1 MEPEAH
7 ELIAGYA
14 LDALDPEDTA
24 RAEELLRASEEAR
37 AELRAFSDTVG
48 GLAVAVTGPEPR
60 PELRDRVLAAAHA
73 ETQNVISLDRG
84 RRRLTPVLG
93 AAAAVAAAVAIGL
106 GVYAVTL
113 ADELDDTRT
122 ALEQQEDAAAILADP
137 SAESVA
143 LRSGD
148 GKLVVAPGG
157 DAVLVVDGLAPAP
170 DGKTYQAWVVIGD
183 EPLSA
188 GTFESGGARTVVPLQ
203 EQVGRSAVVAVTVE
217 DAGGAEAPT
226 SDPLVTSQPA

>member
-14 LDALDPEDTA
+14 LDALDAADTA
-24 RAEELLRASEEAR
+24 RAEELLRTSEEAR

-60 PELRDRVLAAAHA
+60 PDLRERIVAAAHA
-73 ETQNVISLDRG
+73 ETQNVVSLDSR

-106 GVYAVTL
+106 GIYAVTL

-122 ALEQQEDAAAILADP
+122 ALEQQEDAATILADP

-170 DGKTYQAWVVIGD
+170 DGKTYQAWVVFGD
-183 EPLSA
+183 KPLSA
-188 GTFESGGARTVVPLQ
+188 GTFQSSGARTVVPLA

-217 DAGGAEAPT
+217 DAGGADAPT

>member
-73 ETQNVISLDRG
+73 ETQN
-84 RRRLTPVLG
+84 
-93 AAAAVAAAVAIGL
+93 
-106 GVYAVTL
+106 
-113 ADELDDTRT
+113 
-122 ALEQQEDAAAILADP
+122 
-137 SAESVA
+137 
-143 LRSGD
+143 
-148 GKLVVAPGG
+148 
-157 DAVLVVDGLAPAP
+157 
-170 DGKTYQAWVVIGD
+170 
-183 EPLSA
+183 
-188 GTFESGGARTVVPLQ
+188 
-203 EQVGRSAVVAVTVE
+203 
-217 DAGGAEAPT
+217 
-226 SDPLVTSQPA
+226 